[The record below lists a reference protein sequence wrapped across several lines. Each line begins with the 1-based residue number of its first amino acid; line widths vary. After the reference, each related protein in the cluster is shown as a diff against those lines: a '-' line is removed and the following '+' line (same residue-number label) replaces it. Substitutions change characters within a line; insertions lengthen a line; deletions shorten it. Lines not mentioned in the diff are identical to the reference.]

1 MEKANEFLR
10 LQVEA
15 LQRENKKLNEKL
27 EQSKALL
34 TEVLIILK
42 EENNENRLE
51 TISQIDTP
59 SIG

>member
-15 LQRENKKLNEKL
+15 LQKENKKLNEKL

-51 TISQIDTP
+51 TIQEVYTP

>member
-15 LQRENKKLNEKL
+15 LQKENKKLNEKL

-42 EENNENRLE
+42 ENNENRLE

>member
-42 EENNENRLE
+42 ENNENRLE
-51 TISQIDTP
+51 TIPQIDTP